1 MTATV
6 FALCELTF
14 AAGVPPSTGR
24 TSQDDVTRCTSRAYA
39 NTPINSNA
47 DPMHFCM
54 LGARACASPSQ
65 RPKGLENLALGISLV
80 VRVRSPAQLCCDDHY
95 RDPPVVSVCRR
106 LRTRSH
112 TRGITQDVPTS
123 SSDVGDA

>member
-1 MTATV
+1 METTATV

-14 AAGVPPSTGR
+14 AAGVLPSTGR

-54 LGARACASPSQ
+54 LGARACASPSL
-65 RPKGLENLALGISLV
+65 RPKGLENLALGISQV
-80 VRVRSPAQLCCDDHY
+80 PATTGRELH
-95 RDPPVVSVCRR
+95 PAR
-106 LRTRSH
+106 LAGRAR
-112 TRGITQDVPTS
+112 
-123 SSDVGDA
+123 A